1 MQSTAA
7 AFFSRNGFEC
17 LKIYD
22 IIASNGTFE
31 AIGKMSVGAIRLL
44 PQGGNAIYHIS
55 ILVFRKCSEACLIKP
70 YKNKWNNA

>member
-7 AFFSRNGFEC
+7 AFFPGMDLSA

-31 AIGKMSVGAIRLL
+31 ALEKCLSARY
-44 PQGGNAIYHIS
+44 AS
-55 ILVFRKCSEACLIKP
+55 CRKAATPFFAAVSFVCITG
-70 YKNKWNNA
+70 

>member
-1 MQSTAA
+1 MHVHGGC
-7 AFFSRNGFEC
+7 FFPGMDLSA